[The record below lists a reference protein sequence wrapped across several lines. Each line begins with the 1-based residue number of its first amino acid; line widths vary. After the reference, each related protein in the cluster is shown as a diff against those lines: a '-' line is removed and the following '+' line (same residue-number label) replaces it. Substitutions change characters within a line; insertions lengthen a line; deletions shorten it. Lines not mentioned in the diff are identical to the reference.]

1 MKRTA
6 LIAGLALPLF
16 GCVETQEDTHKVVA
30 VLPLS
35 GDFKAL
41 GENHKQGLQMAIDS
55 LQRVGLADVLGKPVS
70 VLLVDSGQKETIV
83 ENTAKAIEEAK
94 SVAGQDFLGVISST
108 EGAYVASLPL
118 AIEEQVP
125 HFEIAWGGDEAEF
138 IHDHETDHPVDEDDI
153 AYAFNARGLCND
165 EALMTAQFIKEKWGV
180 PAGQPKK
187 KLLMFRRTH
196 THDKMHTQVI
206 FDELAR
212 IGDPVELI
220 RSTDQ
225 DAANGNEE
233 GAFILSESTSWQ
245 DELQGLINTHQ
256 PDVIFFH
263 LTGDVPNQQALL
275 DLSKVNGT
283 GYEGQIV
290 TCGMARKTSML
301 DPALFPPIS
310 YLAGRFYWMMRAP
323 VASTDLQAFKADYEE
338 LWGVDPHT
346 YAPGAFDAGVMLLLG
361 SASAKING
369 TDVRLAIEGVS
380 TPDGERVSYTSLGKA
395 IDIVGKGGDV
405 DYEGPSGTLD
415 MEYGTHIIPSDY
427 YVEAVAPADNGMY
440 QYVELDS
447 PARQTLRNG
456 EVILPK

>member
-1 MKRTA
+1 MKRTI
-6 LIAGLALPLF
+6 LMAGLALPF
-16 GCVETQEDTHKVVA
+16 IGCAESQEDTHKIVA

-41 GENHKQGLQMAIDS
+41 GENHKQGIQMAIDS
-55 LQRVGLADVLGKPVS
+55 LQRVGLADVLGKTIS
-70 VLLVDSGQKETIV
+70 VLLVDSGQKETIA
-83 ENTAKAIEEAK
+83 ENTKRAIAEAK
-94 SVAGQDFLGVISST
+94 SVPGQEFLGVLSST
-108 EGAYVASLPL
+108 EGAFVASLPL
-118 AIEEQVP
+118 ALEEKVP

-138 IHDHETDHPVDEDDI
+138 IHDHGTDHPLTQEDI

-180 PAGQPKK
+180 PDGQPKK
-187 KLLMFRRTH
+187 KVLMFRRTH

-206 FDELAR
+206 SDELAR
-212 IGDPVELI
+212 IGDPVEVI
-220 RSTDQ
+220 RSTDP
-225 DAANGNEE
+225 DEVNGNEE
-233 GAFILSESTSWQ
+233 GAFILSSSTSWQ
-245 DELQGLINTHQ
+245 SELEALINQHQ

-263 LTGDVPNQQALL
+263 LTGDVPNHQALL

-310 YLAGRFYWMMRAP
+310 YLSGRFYWMMRAP
-323 VASTDLQAFKADYEE
+323 VASTDLQAFKDDYEQM
-338 LWGVDPHT
+338 WSVDPHT
-346 YAPGAFDAGVMLLLG
+346 YAPGAFDAGAMLLLG
-361 SASAKING
+361 RAFSKVTD
-369 TDVRLAIEGVS
+369 TDVRLAIESVT
-380 TPDGERVSYTSLGKA
+380 TPQGAIFSYTSLDA
-395 IDIVGKGGDV
+395 AVDAVSKGQEI

-440 QYVELDS
+440 QYVELES